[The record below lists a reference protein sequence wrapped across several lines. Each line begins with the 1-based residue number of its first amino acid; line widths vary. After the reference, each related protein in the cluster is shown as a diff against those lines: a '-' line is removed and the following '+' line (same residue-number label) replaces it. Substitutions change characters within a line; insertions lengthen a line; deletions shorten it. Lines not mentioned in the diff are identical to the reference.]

1 MNNLNGHKHIP
12 LGYTRTLI
20 GKTFIKTLIDS
31 GNLFGT
37 ICSEKLAK
45 QLNLSVSPCSLK
57 AGTAVAGQPVEVL
70 GKVKPFFIIIEDIEQ
85 PVLIEPIVV
94 RNLSHDLNLG
104 EAFLRGHNASLTFN
118 KGKVNLGIGNSNVN
132 LLDKNVP
139 LIRNSD
145 DVRFSAVMRADKA
158 ARQQKIDNIEHL
170 NISESA
176 FSTKTVDKGTIGK
189 NSLGFVKV
197 KSNISSGIGY
207 FASKENSNFLN
218 SNNLVALS
226 GIFTFKEGCFN
237 LPICN
242 LGEKDVTIPGEIKIG
257 KVHPAVQSVSSGTV
271 PRVSDIHPTVQSVHK
286 VPGVSS
292 GRVYPG
298 VHVLDHGPENKHN
311 RLERETF
318 LKEQLKLSETVL
330 NESQQKEVLEI
341 FLRNFDACSVNARK
355 CPG

>member
-1 MNNLNGHKHIP
+1 METP
-12 LGYTRTLI
+12 
-20 GKTFIKTLIDS
+20 
-31 GNLFGT
+31 
-37 ICSEKLAK
+37 
-45 QLNLSVSPCSLK
+45 
-57 AGTAVAGQPVEVL
+57 
-70 GKVKPFFIIIEDIEQ
+70 
-85 PVLIEPIVV
+85 
-94 RNLSHDLNLG
+94 
-104 EAFLRGHNASLTFN
+104 
-118 KGKVNLGIGNSNVN
+118 NVN

-145 DVRFSAVMRADKA
+145 DVRFSAVMRANKA

-207 FASKENSNFLN
+207 FASKENSNFLI

-226 GIFTFKEGCFN
+226 GIFAIKEGCFN

-271 PRVSDIHPTVQSVHK
+271 HKVSDIHPTVQSVPSDTVHK

-298 VHVLDHGPENKHN
+298 VHVLDHGPESKQN
-311 RLERETF
+311 REERLTF
-318 LKEQLKLSETVL
+318 LKQQLKLEESVL
-330 NESQQKEVLEI
+330 NESQ
-341 FLRNFDACSVNARK
+341 
-355 CPG
+355 